1 MKKTFKTFVAVGCAA
16 LLALS
21 LAACGKD
28 ASQAEFIGLDAA
40 KAIAL
45 ENAGV
50 TESAAVFSTTGLDRR
65 DGTDFYAVD
74 FTAGGQSYEYDIDA
88 LTGTI
93 ITGPAA
99 AGSAAPES
107 SPLPSQSTDQDGIT
121 ADQAKELALDH
132 AGLTAA
138 QVTFVRAQLERD
150 DGRQVYDVEFYD
162 PSSYT
167 EYDYE
172 IEVST
177 GAILSYDH
185 DAEHYNP
192 PASSAPSGSNAG
204 TGSNSGAI
212 TSDRAKEIAL
222 NHAGLTASQVTFIR
236 AQLEWDDGRQVYDV
250 EFYNAGDYTEYDYE
264 IDASSGAIL
273 SYDRDAEHYTPPASP
288 SPSGSGTIT
297 ADRAKE
303 IALNHAGLTAG
314 QVTFVKSKLDW
325 DDGRQVYDVE
335 FYDSSYTEYDYEIDA
350 SSGSIL
356 SYDFDAEGYDRP
368 AAGTT
373 TISADQ
379 AKQIALDRVPGATM
393 NDIYEFELDR
403 DDGRLEYEGT
413 IYYNGMEY
421 EFTIDGYSG
430 AIREWEAEPYGR

>member
-172 IEVST
+172 I
-177 GAILSYDH
+177 
-185 DAEHYNP
+185 
-192 PASSAPSGSNAG
+192 
-204 TGSNSGAI
+204 
-212 TSDRAKEIAL
+212 
-222 NHAGLTASQVTFIR
+222 
-236 AQLEWDDGRQVYDV
+236 
-250 EFYNAGDYTEYDYE
+250 
-264 IDASSGAIL
+264 
-273 SYDRDAEHYTPPASP
+273 
-288 SPSGSGTIT
+288 
-297 ADRAKE
+297 
-303 IALNHAGLTAG
+303 
-314 QVTFVKSKLDW
+314 
-325 DDGRQVYDVE
+325 
-335 FYDSSYTEYDYEIDA
+335 DA